1 TVFEGYRKTF
11 GQYYRPT
18 PYDSAHAHPTSIQSI
33 MHFKDL
39 PDTALT
45 ETLRNETLSGASI
58 GKRHDSTLLV
68 NLKRLVDAGVP
79 VATATDAGNIGSPHV
94 SSYFNELS
102 SMRRGGL
109 DMWQLLQSSTINGA
123 RAVGK
128 EKEFGS
134 IAKGKRADLVLLSQ
148 NPIVN
153 LDNWQQV
160 DWVILRGV
168 AIRPGDLLKTASD

>member
-1 TVFEGYRKTF
+1 
-11 GQYYRPT
+11 
-18 PYDSAHAHPTSIQSI
+18 
-33 MHFKDL
+33 
-39 PDTALT
+39 
-45 ETLRNETLSGASI
+45 
-58 GKRHDSTLLV
+58 
-68 NLKRLVDAGVP
+68 
-79 VATATDAGNIGSPHV
+79 
-94 SSYFNELS
+94 
-102 SMRRGGL
+102 MRSGGL

-148 NPIVN
+148 NPIDN

-168 AIRPGDLLKTASD
+168 AHKPGNLLKGSSD

>member
-1 TVFEGYRKTF
+1 M
-11 GQYYRPT
+11 
-18 PYDSAHAHPTSIQSI
+18 QSVLN
-33 MHFKDL
+33 FRNL

-45 ETLRNETLSGASI
+45 EMLRRETLSAAAR
-58 GKRHDSTLLV
+58 GKRIDSLLLV

-79 VATATDAGNIGSPHV
+79 VATATDAGNIGSQHV
-94 SSYFNELS
+94 SSYFDELS

-148 NPIVN
+148 NPIDN

-168 AIRPGDLLKTASD
+168 ARKPADLLKASD